1 MRRFHTSA
9 VMTLF
14 VMFALA
20 AETNAPDATL
30 SGATKP
36 QTSQPAYD
44 LIIRGGRIVD
54 GAGNPWFSGD
64 VAVSADRI
72 AKIGKIDSKAKRII
86 DARGLVVCPGFIDM
100 HSHSDTSLLVDGN
113 AESKIRQGVTTEI
126 LGEDRSVAPMR
137 GMALRDKPSYG
148 RFQVALDWHDFDGY
162 FAGLLKKGI
171 SVNVGSYVA
180 GGQLRL
186 CVMGAD
192 NRPPSAKE
200 LEEMKALVDQSMRQG
215 ALGLSTGMIYPPNSY
230 ASTNELIELA
240 RVAAKYGGIY
250 ASHIRNEGNTLMESL
265 QEAITIGEKA
275 GLPVQIFHFKVAGE
289 NNWGRMPEAV
299 KLIEAARARGI
310 DVHANQYPYI
320 AGMTG
325 LSTMLPQWAQEGGT
339 TKMVLRLKNA
349 GERQRIRKDIEAGNN
364 VQQLRDWDR
373 VLIAET
379 HRANNKQYEGHTLAE
394 TARMR
399 GQNPVDAIMDLLLE
413 EDGIVGA
420 IFFIMKEEDVR
431 YAMQQPWVSVGSD
444 GTAVKPEGVLGQG
457 KPHPRW
463 YGTFPRILG
472 KYVRD
477 EKVLKL
483 EDAVRKMTSLGAQQ
497 LGIRDRGLLREGKFA
512 DIVVFDPDRVAD
524 RATFA
529 QPHQYP
535 VGIEYVIVNG
545 GVVIEKGKHTGARP
559 GKIVYGPGRK

>member
-1 MRRFHTSA
+1 
-9 VMTLF
+9 MTLF